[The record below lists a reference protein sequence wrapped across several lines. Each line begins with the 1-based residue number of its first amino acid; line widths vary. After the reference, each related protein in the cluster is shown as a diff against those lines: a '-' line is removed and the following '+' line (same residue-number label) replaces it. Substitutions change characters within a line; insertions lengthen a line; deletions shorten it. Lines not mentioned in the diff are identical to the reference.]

1 MSFFD
6 KLKNSMGIEEES
18 EEEIGEEEKPKKAAP
33 KIKEEKKEVKKIHV
47 KSEDSPK
54 EETKPKSKE
63 EKQEWFEP
71 EGELAVDV
79 YLTERDVVIQAT
91 IAGVKP
97 EHLDIAIE
105 NDVVTITGERE
116 NPNQD
121 EERNYYTQEC
131 YWGPFSRQVILPEEV
146 DVNTVDAMIK
156 DGIFTLRLPK
166 LDKQKVRKIKV
177 KG

>member
-1 MSFFD
+1 M
-6 KLKNSMGIEEES
+6 
-18 EEEIGEEEKPKKAAP
+18 
-33 KIKEEKKEVKKIHV
+33 
-47 KSEDSPK
+47 
-54 EETKPKSKE
+54 
-63 EKQEWFEP
+63 
-71 EGELAVDV
+71 DV

-146 DVNTVDAMIK
+146 DINTVEAIIK

-177 KG
+177 RG